1 MFLWNTIYHFWI
13 SSFPFVV
20 FNSPKFPVY
29 LINNEGELNKALAF
43 GYIYSRSGPQLC
55 FQLLLFDKALHAFL
69 KFYYN
74 LFVFIERGGERERE
88 ERNINVWLLLVS
100 PLLGTWPTT
109 QAYALM
115 PWLGIEPAT
124 LWFAGR
130 HSIHWATPARAS
142 FNTFKAYSSVAFSTV
157 PIVM

>member
-1 MFLWNTIYHFWI
+1 M
-13 SSFPFVV
+13 V

-88 ERNINVWLLLVS
+88 ERNINVCL
-100 PLLGTWPTT
+100 PLMHPQLGTWPTT
-109 QAYALM
+109 QVCALTGN
-115 PWLGIEPAT
+115 PTGDPLVCRPS
-124 LWFAGR
+124 LNPLS
-130 HSIHWATPARAS
+130 HARQGTQHA
-142 FNTFKAYSSVAFSTV
+142 
-157 PIVM
+157 